1 MQLQIQQ
8 MESHST
14 MFRSNF
20 AESYPKFPAIII
32 FIMFPAVFLGI
43 PPQPPSQQPPPIS
56 TGPVLPRLVIPRPGT
71 SGGGDQPPGLVVVGA
86 VEAQLPIG
94 GRLKQYNFIILIIWI
109 INMVLHDN
117 MVIKCGL

>member
-1 MQLQIQQ
+1 
-8 MESHST
+8 MESQSK

-32 FIMFPAVFLGI
+32 FINFLGI

-86 VEAQLPIG
+86 VEAQLPIAG
-94 GRLKQYNFIILIIWI
+94 AAG
-109 INMVLHDN
+109 
-117 MVIKCGL
+117 